1 MITLIRRMALMMVV
15 LEGSKSILDDG
26 LGVGLRLGG
35 FGGGLS
41 GLLLRFGFFTRLLS
55 FFIGFFLGLACQL

>member
-1 MITLIRRMALMMVV
+1 MMVV

-55 FFIGFFLGLACQL
+55 LFIGFFLGLACQL